1 MEPNNLEKQ
10 FREKLNQREIQPSEN
25 SWDRL
30 DAMLTVAEKPKR
42 NYRWMYF
49 AASFLGFILIATVFL
64 SQTEDIIDVPNQE
77 IVIEQN
83 KVENNENTLEE
94 VLEIP
99 TENAVQVVST
109 TETIIEKKVSKSNP
123 QPKSSRRINEKPSS
137 HTAVASNDPVISSP
151 IITREQSPN
160 WRSNQKTNV
169 TVDANALLAS
179 VDSDQPMP
187 SIVSKTI
194 PVKINS
200 NDLLSQV
207 DNELEL
213 SFREK
218 VIQSVNKKYKEV
230 KVAVTNRNLE

>member
-1 MEPNNLEKQ
+1 MEPNNIEKQ
-10 FREKLNQREIQPSEN
+10 FREKLNQREIKPSEN

-64 SQTEDIIDVPNQE
+64 SQTEEVIDVPNQK

-83 KVENNENTLEE
+83 RIENSENTLEE
-94 VLEIP
+94 VLDTP
-99 TENAVQVVST
+99 TENAVQVVSS
-109 TETIIEKKVSKSNP
+109 TETIVEKKVRKRP
-123 QPKSSRRINEKPSS
+123 QPKSRPRINEKPSS
-137 HTAVASNDPVISSP
+137 QSALASNDPVISSP
-151 IITREQSPN
+151 IITREQSSN

-169 TVDANALLAS
+169 TIDVNALLAS
-179 VDSDQPMP
+179 VDSDQPMS
-187 SIVSKTI
+187 SIASKTI

>member
-1 MEPNNLEKQ
+1 MEPNNIEKQ
-10 FREKLNQREIQPSEN
+10 FREKLNQREIKPSEN
-25 SWDRL
+25 AWDRL

-49 AASFLGFILIATVFL
+49 AASFLGFILIATVFV
-64 SQTEDIIDVPNQE
+64 SQTEDVIDVPNQKV
-77 IVIEQN
+77 VIEQN
-83 KVENNENTLEE
+83 KVENNENKLEG
-94 VLEIP
+94 VLDIP
-99 TENAVQVVST
+99 TENAVPVVST
-109 TETIIEKKVSKSNP
+109 TETIVEKKVSKSNLH
-123 QPKSSRRINEKPSS
+123 PKSSPRINEKPASQ
-137 HTAVASNDPVISSP
+137 TVLASNDPIMSSP
-151 IITREQSPN
+151 ATTREQSSN
-160 WRSNQKTNV
+160 WRSNQKANV
-169 TVDANALLAS
+169 SVDVNALLAS
-179 VDSDQPMP
+179 VDSDQPMT
-187 SIVSKTI
+187 SIASKTN